1 MDGRGR
7 FLDNIFIKRLWRS
20 LKCECIYSHAF
31 SSSGREARQGIGTWV
46 TFYNHRRLHAAHGGE
61 TPVGIYRERL
71 SASGPGLRPD
81 LQPIALVG

>member
-1 MDGRGR
+1 MGGRGR

-20 LKCECIYSHAF
+20 LKYECIYSHAF
-31 SSSGREARQGIGTWV
+31 SSSGPEARQGIGTWV
-46 TFYNHRRLHAAHGGE
+46 TFYTHRRLHAAHGGE

-71 SASGPGLRPD
+71 STSGPGLRPD